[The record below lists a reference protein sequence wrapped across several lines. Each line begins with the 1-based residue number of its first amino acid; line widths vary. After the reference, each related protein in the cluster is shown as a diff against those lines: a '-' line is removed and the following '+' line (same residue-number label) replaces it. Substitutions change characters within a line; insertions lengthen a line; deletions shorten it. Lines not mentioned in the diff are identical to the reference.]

1 MKALTHGYVWW
12 PNMNK
17 VLKKAVNSCSQCQL
31 QQKAPKEAPLY
42 RWQWPGQPPSRLHI
56 DYAGPNKGHVYLV
69 VIDVHIKWMD
79 VHIMK
84 STSSP
89 ATIEKLREIFTTHGL
104 PDDIVNNNGS
114 SFTSAGIRGFPS
126 AEWHQTH
133 QSFALSPR
141 FK

>member
-1 MKALTHGYVWW
+1 MKALTRGYVWW

-56 DYAGPNKGHVYLV
+56 DYAGPNKPNKGHVYLV

-126 AEWHQTH
+126 AE
-133 QSFALSPR
+133 
-141 FK
+141 